1 MFARALSSLRDQRL
15 AAADQL
21 AGPKPDEGA
30 QDPGI
35 VDDIRAALYASKVV
49 AYAQGF
55 EQMQAASEKFD
66 WDLDLGAMATIWR
79 GGCIIR
85 ARFLNRIRDA
95 YAGGEVVNLLTVPYF
110 TDAMEQAQDPW
121 RRVISKAIELGI
133 PVPAFSSCLAYY
145 DGYRRARGPAS
156 LIQGQRDYFGAH
168 TYKRVD
174 REGTFHLRWAQ
185 DGREVP
191 A

>member
-1 MFARALSSLRDQRL
+1 
-15 AAADQL
+15 
-21 AGPKPDEGA
+21 
-30 QDPGI
+30 
-35 VDDIRAALYASKVV
+35 
-49 AYAQGF
+49 
-55 EQMQAASEKFD
+55 MQAASEKFD

-110 TDAMEQAQDPW
+110 TEAMEQAQDPW
-121 RRVISKAIELGI
+121 RRVIAKAVELGI

>member
-1 MFARALSSLRDQRL
+1 
-15 AAADQL
+15 
-21 AGPKPDEGA
+21 
-30 QDPGI
+30 
-35 VDDIRAALYASKVV
+35 
-49 AYAQGF
+49 
-55 EQMQAASEKFD
+55 
-66 WDLDLGAMATIWR
+66 MA
-79 GGCIIR
+79 
-85 ARFLNRIRDA
+85 
-95 YAGGEVVNLLTVPYF
+95 
-110 TDAMEQAQDPW
+110 QAQEPW
-121 RRVISKAIELGI
+121 RRVIGRAVELGI